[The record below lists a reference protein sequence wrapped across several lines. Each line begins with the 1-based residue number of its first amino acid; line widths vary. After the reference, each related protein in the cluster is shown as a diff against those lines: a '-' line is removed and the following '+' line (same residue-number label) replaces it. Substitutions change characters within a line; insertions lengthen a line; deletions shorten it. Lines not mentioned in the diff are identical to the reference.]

1 MSYFISVLIG
11 YLIGC
16 ISPSYIISKIK
27 KVELRKVG
35 SGNLGGTNTYFY
47 VGRGWGIFVVLF
59 DICKAMLSVLICQA
73 LFPESPLIGLI
84 AGVATI
90 FGHMFPIFLKFKG
103 GKGLACMGGLVLVTE
118 WRFFIVI
125 LIIGCL
131 LSILFDYGVMVAIS
145 ASIIYPIMYSIK
157 TQSLFSFFLLAVA
170 GSAMIYKHM
179 GNIRNIRAGEEPKVR
194 ETFFRKFDS

>member
-1 MSYFISVLIG
+1 MNYFVSILIG

-16 ISPSYIISKIK
+16 INPSYIASKIK
-27 KVELRKVG
+27 KVELQKVG

-59 DICKAMLSVLICQA
+59 DICKAILAVIICQS
-73 LFPESPLIGLI
+73 LFPQSPQIGLI

-118 WRFFIVI
+118 WKFFVVI
-125 LIIGCL
+125 LIVGCL
-131 LSILFDYGVMVAIS
+131 LSILVNYGVMVAIS
-145 ASIIYPIMYSIK
+145 ASILYPIMYAIQTRSV
-157 TQSLFSFFLLAVA
+157 FSFFVLAIA
-170 GSAMIYKHM
+170 GAAMIYKHM
-179 GNIRNIRAGEEPKVR
+179 GNIRNIKMGEEPKVR
-194 ETFFRKFDS
+194 DTFLRKLNS